1 MENNDCEQIT
11 KVMRECVSEN
21 NGSHNCKE
29 IIEKFETLCVKNDD
43 KVEND
48 ENKEN
53 EENDENKENEE
64 DENSSQSKGFGSM
77 LKELVGIGDEGKGD
91 DEDGKGDEGKSDN
104 EGDE

>member
-1 MENNDCEQIT
+1 MEKTDCEKLT
-11 KVMRECVSEN
+11 KEMRECVSEN
-21 NGSHNCKE
+21 KESHNCKE

-43 KVEND
+43 KV
-48 ENKEN
+48 
-53 EENDENKENEE
+53 ENDENKENEE

-91 DEDGKGDEGKSDN
+91 DEDGKGDEGKGDN

>member
-1 MENNDCEQIT
+1 MEKTDCEKLT
-11 KVMRECVSEN
+11 KEMRECVSEN

-43 KVEND
+43 KV
-48 ENKEN
+48 
-53 EENDENKENEE
+53 ENDENKENEE